1 MLLFDFKF
9 RSQNKIVELLQSQVY
24 QIKNV
29 PKYQNKYVA
38 INLSK
43 FQKLYTRQFKK
54 KFVMR
59 MEEEEGMVI
68 LVGQVGKSIR
78 N

>member
-1 MLLFDFKF
+1 M
-9 RSQNKIVELLQSQVY
+9 SQNKIVELLQSQY

-29 PKYQNKYVA
+29 PKYQDKYVA

-59 MEEEEGMVI
+59 MEGMVI
-68 LVGQVGKSIR
+68 LVGQVGESPRK
-78 N
+78 